1 MLQPFDFRK
10 SFRKVEKRRRMRST
24 ELGIGMQRLE
34 SLETRDLL
42 STFTVNSL
50 NDTGAGSLRSAIDQA
65 NDEVTNPGQ
74 DHIVFDLALS
84 NGTIPLASNDTNHPL
99 TMGPTAFIIS
109 SDIVIDGQGANITLD
124 GQDSRRVFGV
134 LATGELAIR
143 GLTITGGEARGGDS
157 GAASSG
163 SSGGGGAGLGGAI
176 FNAGK
181 LTIYDSV
188 FVENAAFGGNAGA
201 AEGSRFGPTNGSGG
215 GAAAS
220 DGASSAGGDTGGGG
234 AGLLGPGTGTS
245 GGAGEGGTQAAEG
258 VDGINGGGGGAGA
271 DGTSFSLGGFG
282 GGGGGASDYGGYA
295 AGMGG
300 FGGGGGGGATGRNGG
315 IGGFGGGGGG
325 SKVDYGGGAA
335 GFGGT
340 RGTGGLESPS
350 GVGGGGAGM
359 GGAIFNNGGLLTIVN
374 STFNQNLAQGG
385 QSASLGFSGHGY
397 GGAIFNRNGV
407 AVIVDTDFTNNA
419 ARRSSELNDYGGAI
433 YNLGDG
439 NGSTQTTQRL
449 TNSTTGTLLTD
460 NNTFTGNTGVGTIR
474 HTGFQDGDTIDGP
487 VDSDFADAPAT
498 YAVLL
503 ANSGPSH
510 RDVGPKL
517 GVRRETEVDGLPHPL
532 ASGDD
537 LAGDF
542 DDEDGVVFSNLV
554 AGQTGTATVTV
565 NDAPFGARLNAWIDF
580 NQDGTFSGEN
590 ERIAEDLLVQN
601 GNNVVTFNVPG
612 DATAPLFARFRLSTD
627 GGDSTTGMAA
637 DGEVEDYF
645 INSVQTNI
653 GVTVKPS
660 TVAEES
666 GTSLIYTFTRLGDLS
681 GPLTVGFTLGGTAT
695 LGTDYTISG
704 AGPFEGLTSSVI
716 LGGDIS
722 SVQIIVTPIGDFQ
735 FEFDETVI
743 VTIDSSEAYSISTP
757 GFISGTIVDDD
768 AANYVITESNG
779 TTELGETGSTDTFTV
794 VLVSQPA
801 GDVVINLSSGNSA
814 LATLSNASLTF
825 NASNW
830 SIPQEVTVTGASDEL
845 PDGATSL
852 AITLSIDDA
861 LSVVDYQELVDQTVT
876 VYLAPV
882 NDNNPVFTSPS
893 GLNVPENSTSVG
905 TVTATDSDL
914 PHQQITYSITGG
926 IDAGLFS
933 ITPDGVLSFNIAP
946 DYEIPGDSDGDRI
959 YEIEITADDNSG
971 FGGNGPPTFSQRG
984 DESGRTTVQTVFITV
999 TPVNEFAPELSSPSA
1014 FTVTENETSVGNIIA
1029 SDSDLPAQ
1037 PLSYTISGGADANLF
1052 TLDPQSGILA
1062 FEVAPDFEN
1071 PSDTDGDHVYDIEI
1085 TVNDG
1090 NGLTS
1095 IHLISVSV
1103 TSLNDNAPLFTSP
1116 TTFDVPENLTVV
1128 GTVVATDAD
1137 LPDQL
1142 VTYTKT
1148 GGMDAALF
1156 DLDANTGVLT
1166 FNITPDFETPSDV
1179 GADNVYE
1186 IQVTASDNNGLTTI
1200 QSIFV
1205 TVTPVNEHSPV
1216 ITSPVEYDVRE
1227 NRTSIGTIVATDVD
1241 LPNQVLTYSIVGGVD
1256 ADHFELNSTTGV
1268 LTFKVDHDF
1277 EIPTDVGA
1285 DNTYEVQIE
1294 VNDNSGLSTLQNLAV
1309 TVTPANDNGPVFT
1322 SPDAFTVV
1330 ENSTV
1335 VATLTATD
1343 ADLPAVAIFFDIFG
1357 GVDAAL
1363 FDLNRETGVLTFKQ
1377 APDFEVPT
1385 DSNTDNIYQVRVA
1398 VNDGGGFNSVQD
1410 LTITV
1415 TPINDHSPVLTSSAT
1430 FTIPEGTTP
1439 VSQITATDADLPAQ
1453 TLTFNLAEDV
1463 DGALFTISPTGQL
1476 AFKSAPDFLNPSDI
1490 GADNAYQLVVKVN
1503 DGAGSET
1510 SQSITVNVTFVSR
1523 NSAPVFTSTDNFTIT
1538 EGTSMAGTVVAT
1550 DVDVPTQTLNYSITS
1565 GADQALFSI
1574 DPTTGV
1580 LTFVAAPNFENP
1592 LDSNADND
1600 YELQVTVNDG
1610 NGGLTAQNIIVS
1622 VTNVFE
1628 LPAIE
1633 MTAEP
1638 GTYYL
1643 GKVRAFVDPT
1653 ASLVVNDTTEPDYS
1667 DARLVVSITQNRNRR
1682 DVLSIF
1688 NKGAPSTLIRMD
1700 DHRITYDHVLI
1711 GSFRGG
1717 SKDEPDLVIE
1727 FNAAATNAAID
1738 ALLKRINFATTYRR
1752 LPQPARTISMQLLNV
1767 NGQDTEAETR
1777 SIAIARQARRRRNDP
1792 T

>member
-124 GQDSRRVFGV
+124 GQDLRRVFGV

-407 AVIVDTDFTNNA
+407 AIIVDTDFTNNA
-419 ARRSSELNDYGGAI
+419 ARRDSELNDYGGAI

-439 NGSTQTTQRL
+439 DGSTNTTQRL
-449 TNSTTGTLLTD
+449 SSSTTGTLLTD
-460 NNTFTGNTGVGTIR
+460 NNTFTGNTGVSTIR
-474 HTGFQDGDTIDGP
+474 HFRIQDGDTIDGP
-487 VDSDFADAPAT
+487 VDSDFADASAEYP
-498 YAVLL
+498 VLL
-503 ANSGPSH
+503 TDNGPAH
-510 RDVGPKL
+510 RDVGPRL
-517 GVRRETEVDGLPHPL
+517 GVQRDAEVDGLPHPF

-537 LAGDF
+537 LAGDI

-554 AGQTGTATVTV
+554 AGQPGAATVTV
-565 NDAPFGARLNAWIDF
+565 NDAPFGAHLNAWIDF

-590 ERIAEDLLVQN
+590 EQIATDLLVQN
-601 GNNVVTFNVPG
+601 GSNVVTFDVPG
-612 DATAPLFARFRLSTD
+612 DATAPLYVRFRLSTN

-645 INSVQTNI
+645 INSVQT
-653 GVTVKPS
+653 GVSVTVKPS

-666 GTSLIYTFTRLGDLS
+666 GTSLVYTFTRLGDLS
-681 GPLTVGFTLGGTAT
+681 GPRTVGFTLSGTAT

-704 AGPFEGLTSSVI
+704 ADPFEGLTSSVN
-716 LGGDIS
+716 LGIGIS
-722 SVQIIVTPIGDFQ
+722 SVQITVTPIGDFQ
-735 FEFDETVI
+735 FESDETVI
-743 VTIDSSEAYSISTP
+743 VIIDSSEAYSISEP
-757 GFISGTIVDDD
+757 GFVTGTILDND
-768 AANYVITESNG
+768 AANYFITESDG
-779 TTELGETGSTDTFTV
+779 TTELGESGSTDTFTV
-794 VLVSQPA
+794 VLVSQPT
-801 GDVVINLSSGNSA
+801 GDVVINLSSGNLA
-814 LATLSNASLTF
+814 LATLSTASLTF

-830 SIPQEVTVTGASDEL
+830 SIPQEVIVTGASDEL

-861 LSVVDYQELVDQTVT
+861 LSIVDYQELVDQTVT
-876 VYLAPV
+876 VFLTPV
-882 NDNNPVFTSPS
+882 NDNDPVFTSPT
-893 GLNVPENSTSVG
+893 GFNVPENSTSVG
-905 TVTATDSDL
+905 IVT
-914 PHQQITYSITGG
+914 
-926 IDAGLFS
+926 
-933 ITPDGVLSFNIAP
+933 
-946 DYEIPGDSDGDRI
+946 
-959 YEIEITADDNSG
+959 
-971 FGGNGPPTFSQRG
+971 
-984 DESGRTTVQTVFITV
+984 
-999 TPVNEFAPELSSPSA
+999 
-1014 FTVTENETSVGNIIA
+1014 
-1029 SDSDLPAQ
+1029 
-1037 PLSYTISGGADANLF
+1037 
-1052 TLDPQSGILA
+1052 
-1062 FEVAPDFEN
+1062 
-1071 PSDTDGDHVYDIEI
+1071 
-1085 TVNDG
+1085 
-1090 NGLTS
+1090 
-1095 IHLISVSV
+1095 
-1103 TSLNDNAPLFTSP
+1103 
-1116 TTFDVPENLTVV
+1116 
-1128 GTVVATDAD
+1128 ATDAD